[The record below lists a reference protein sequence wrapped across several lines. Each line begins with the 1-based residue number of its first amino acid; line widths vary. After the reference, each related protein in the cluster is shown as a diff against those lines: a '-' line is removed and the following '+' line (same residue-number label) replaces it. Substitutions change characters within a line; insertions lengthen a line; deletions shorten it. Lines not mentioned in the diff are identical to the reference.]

1 MARKKPVFRG
11 YTEDEVCKIERG
23 TYTLQFGGDF
33 IIQDDSYTFNEREV
47 TKLYEST
54 MNNLLNLIADG
65 SEKDRKFAIDL
76 IGGLF
81 VRPMRL
87 H

>member
-1 MARKKPVFRG
+1 MAKKKSVFRG
-11 YTEDEVCKIERG
+11 YTEQEVCKIERD
-23 TYTLQFGGDF
+23 TFTLQFGGDF
-33 IIQDDSYTFNEREV
+33 VIQNDSYSFNEREV

-54 MNNLLNLIADG
+54 MNNLLSLIADG

-81 VRPMRL
+81 IVPMRL